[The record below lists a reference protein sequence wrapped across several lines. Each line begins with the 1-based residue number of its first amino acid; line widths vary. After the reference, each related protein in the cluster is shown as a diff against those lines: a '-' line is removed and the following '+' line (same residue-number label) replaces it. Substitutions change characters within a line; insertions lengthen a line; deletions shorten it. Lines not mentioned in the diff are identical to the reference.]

1 MEGEVLLDKTER
13 IKDLIKTL
21 NEASVSYYKYDNPTM
36 TDKQYDDLY
45 DELLDLEKET
55 GIVMSDSPTQK
66 VQGETIEYLEKVQHG
81 KPMLSADKTKDIS
94 KIKKFIGNKPCIM
107 SWKEDGLTIVLRYKN
122 GVLDKAITRGKD
134 GLIGEDVTHTM
145 RMCKN
150 VPLRIP
156 YCADIEVR
164 GECVI
169 SWDDF
174 YKINDNSEEAK
185 TAAGSE
191 IPA

>member
-1 MEGEVLLDKTER
+1 MLLDKTER

-55 GIVMSDSPTQK
+55 GIIMSDSPTQK

-122 GVLDKAITRGKD
+122 GTLAYEERDISKVQEKFNTDMTYYFAEAIRPACLNN
-134 GLIGEDVTHTM
+134 GLM
-145 RMCKN
+145 QK
-150 VPLRIP
+150 
-156 YCADIEVR
+156 
-164 GECVI
+164 
-169 SWDDF
+169 
-174 YKINDNSEEAK
+174 
-185 TAAGSE
+185 
-191 IPA
+191 